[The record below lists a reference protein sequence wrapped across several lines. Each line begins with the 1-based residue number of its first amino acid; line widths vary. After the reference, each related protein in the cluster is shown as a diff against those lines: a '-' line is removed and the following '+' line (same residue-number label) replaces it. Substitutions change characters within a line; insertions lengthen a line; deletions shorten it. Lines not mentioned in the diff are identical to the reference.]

1 MKSRFKIKNVHFG
14 HFHKNR
20 KKDRE
25 AYLHDVKGSSC
36 RSLSS
41 FKMCL
46 EAIPKLQRKKKQNLK
61 RAYFIYKLKGGRKS
75 KRKQPKQL
83 WQSNSI
89 TEASKS
95 KIVII
100 FLLQQINSYVFS
112 TRLKKSP
119 MS

>member
-1 MKSRFKIKNVHFG
+1 
-14 HFHKNR
+14 
-20 KKDRE
+20 
-25 AYLHDVKGSSC
+25 
-36 RSLSS
+36 
-41 FKMCL
+41 MCL

-95 KIVII
+95 KIVMYSYYNRLTPKSFQPNKTHAPNKVRLELLKPVVRQKCPII
-100 FLLQQINSYVFS
+100 YKMSKVVAMILA
-112 TRLKKSP
+112 KK
-119 MS
+119 

>member
-46 EAIPKLQRKKKQNLK
+46 EAIPKLQRKKQNLK
-61 RAYFIYKLKGGRKS
+61 KAYFIYRLKGGMKS

-89 TEASKS
+89 TEACKS

-100 FLLQQINSYVFS
+100 FLLQHI
-112 TRLKKSP
+112 KS
-119 MS
+119 